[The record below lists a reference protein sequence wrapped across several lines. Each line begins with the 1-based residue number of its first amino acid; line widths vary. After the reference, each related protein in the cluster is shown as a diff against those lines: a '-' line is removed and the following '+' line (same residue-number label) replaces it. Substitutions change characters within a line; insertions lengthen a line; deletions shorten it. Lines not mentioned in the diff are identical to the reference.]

1 MKTIHAWL
9 AEYSESHQHPV
20 NKLIHWICVPSI
32 ALSLLGLLWSTP
44 FPTFHYSY
52 PVVLNWATVFLLVVV
67 FYYFL
72 LSWQLA
78 VGMIFYA
85 ATMYFILV
93 YLDGLEPPLWLIS
106 AVIFAI
112 AWIGQF
118 IGHYIE
124 GKRPAFF
131 KDIQFLLIGPAW
143 LLAIVYRKLHLP
155 Y

>member
-9 AEYSESHQHPV
+9 DEYSESHQHPV
-20 NKLIHWICVPSI
+20 NKLAHWICVPSI
-32 ALSLLGLLWSTP
+32 ALSLLGLLWSMP
-44 FPTFHYSY
+44 FPMFHYSF
-52 PVVLNWATVFLLVVV
+52 PVALNWATVFLLVVV
-67 FYYFL
+67 VYYFF
-72 LSWQLA
+72 LSWRLA

-85 ATMYFILV
+85 AIMYFILV
-93 YLDGLEPPLWLIS
+93 CLDRLEPPLWLIS
-106 AVIFAI
+106 VVIFTI